1 MLSLGSGVRKISLL
15 LSAWLAFSAAAA
27 SKSDLPKWI
36 RVSSLHFAVL
46 TDAEEKNGVE
56 VALRLEQ
63 MRALCGQL
71 LLKDK
76 LTMPEPLD
84 VVAFQ
89 SYGEYAQVA
98 PAQGQQAAAQGF
110 FLPGDDRNYIVLNL
124 ADEESWLAVR
134 REFAKIYL
142 NYNYPPTPPWFDEG
156 FARFFSSTRVD
167 DHFATIGGDPASLIQ
182 VLNSQPWQP
191 LPDLFSLKAADVKSL
206 KGTQQAQ
213 FAAESWIVMHYLL
226 KKEKLPET
234 GTYFGLVENQG
245 QAVAQAI
252 QQAYGMSAAQ
262 LEQSIKDYFHAL
274 STSPPQPSREPKA
287 PPLPQ
292 GAWQVPVAVGPGD
305 VGTSWAEVRLSQAQ
319 ALIAEVMARVPEHRE
334 EAIGQLNTL
343 VDQPL
348 TESFIA
354 HRALGWAYFADGKFK
369 DALEE
374 FQHALDLDGADPWTH
389 YYIARTKYEM
399 AQRGGE
405 MFPGLANMMQDLR
418 IVLDWNTDFAEAYH
432 MLAMARV
439 QGGGINSA
447 LQAMRQAIRLNPRNE
462 SYLLD
467 LARVYMAG
475 KKWDDATDMLE
486 RLKNSPDQQIASIAR
501 QNLQDLPTLK
511 KYGLMPQHATASNNA
526 TAPSPS
532 ATDSDDESA
541 TTHAEPP
548 PDRRKV
554 QFLKGRLI
562 AVNCSQPPVAVLT
575 VTSASRRLKLRT
587 DDYKSLLLIGADEF
601 SCDWRDRT
609 VIANYK
615 AGGKADGDLVSLEV
629 Q

>member
-1 MLSLGSGVRKISLL
+1 
-15 LSAWLAFSAAAA
+15 
-27 SKSDLPKWI
+27 
-36 RVSSLHFAVL
+36 
-46 TDAEEKNGVE
+46 
-56 VALRLEQ
+56 
-63 MRALCGQL
+63 
-71 LLKDK
+71 
-76 LTMPEPLD
+76 
-84 VVAFQ
+84 
-89 SYGEYAQVA
+89 
-98 PAQGQQAAAQGF
+98 
-110 FLPGDDRNYIVLNL
+110 
-124 ADEESWLAVR
+124 
-134 REFAKIYL
+134 
-142 NYNYPPTPPWFDEG
+142 
-156 FARFFSSTRVD
+156 
-167 DHFATIGGDPASLIQ
+167 
-182 VLNSQPWQP
+182 
-191 LPDLFSLKAADVKSL
+191 
-206 KGTQQAQ
+206 
-213 FAAESWIVMHYLL
+213 
-226 KKEKLPET
+226 
-234 GTYFGLVENQG
+234 
-245 QAVAQAI
+245 VAQAI

-511 KYGLMPQHATASNNA
+511 KYGLMPQHATAANNA

>member
-262 LEQSIKDYFHAL
+262 LEQSIKDYFHTL

-511 KYGLMPQHATASNNA
+511 KYGLMPQHATAANNA

>member
-206 KGTQQAQ
+206 KGPQQAQ

-511 KYGLMPQHATASNNA
+511 KYGLMPQHATAANNA
-526 TAPSPS
+526 TPPSSS
-532 ATDSDDESA
+532 AADSDDESA

>member
-1 MLSLGSGVRKISLL
+1 MLSLGNGVRKISLL

-206 KGTQQAQ
+206 KGPQQAQ

-511 KYGLMPQHATASNNA
+511 KYGLMPQHATAANNA

>member
-1 MLSLGSGVRKISLL
+1 MRKISLL

-374 FQHALDLDGADPWTH
+374 FQHALDIDGADPWTH

-511 KYGLMPQHATASNNA
+511 KYGLMPQHATAANNA

>member
-262 LEQSIKDYFHAL
+262 LEQSIKDYFHTL

>member
-206 KGTQQAQ
+206 KGPQQAQ

-511 KYGLMPQHATASNNA
+511 KYGLMPQHATAANNA

>member
-511 KYGLMPQHATASNNA
+511 KYGLMPQHATAANNA

>member
-374 FQHALDLDGADPWTH
+374 FQHALDIDGADPWTH

-511 KYGLMPQHATASNNA
+511 KYGLMPQHATAANNA